1 MRKFTS
7 LTKSLLVAAALL
19 VGGASHAW
27 ADVVETTVVN
37 CNFEG
42 GETLF
47 SATNDP
53 GGATRLTVSNA
64 GEESAHYVNFAN
76 GSNASNGNAIAT
88 YNFSA
93 LTSDASAV
101 DIEFDAY
108 LSSGSPNYHHIFTI
122 GDASTRAHT
131 KQNVNN
137 TGAIFTFGMRRGKWN
152 GAGSNVNYW
161 SINNEYTTNSE
172 ANFGKWLHVKVYVDL
187 VNKKVTYSIKNQ
199 AQTETINSDTEIAFL
214 DEAATAC
221 TQIDYNSCLNNGSAR
236 VDNLVIKKYKDN
248 SAVATTYTVRYQN
261 ASGTDLKDAAVYDTY
276 VGNTYTASSA
286 DMATFYS
293 DDTNMKYIYNSGNTS
308 ATATSTAASNVITLI
323 FDEYAKVDYT
333 ITAKN
338 GEETLGTLASGSAYT
353 DGSTTEHWSKYQ
365 NYDSQWY
372 STNVYAKTITE
383 AGNTDVEF
391 TSDDIAYFFEME
403 NLTRSGG
410 AYVTEEST
418 SYSNSYRL
426 RLSRGSLYYTPAL
439 TGGTYLISI
448 PWENINN
455 NAGEVYVYTRS
466 SGGDL
471 SEKLATFIAPKGSG
485 TFTATITVPD
495 GYSIAFNGNEG
506 GSYNNNARMDYM
518 TLKSV
523 STVSVTVSD
532 ASYATYVP
540 TCDLDFFATSIE
552 AYKVKVNEKGKATLT
567 KVDNVPAGTPV
578 LLYKDG
584 GATENIPVM
593 TGAAAVTDND
603 LVAGTGAAVATTD
616 GEYTNMILN
625 NVGGN
630 IGFYF
635 AAGQTVAANRAY
647 LHFAT
652 SLAPDAASSR
662 MVMVFG
668 EETTGISD
676 TTRLNNK
683 EEITNIYN
691 LSGQRVAQPTKG
703 LYIVNGKKVIIK

>member
-652 SLAPDAASSR
+652 SLAPEASSR